1 MSKKIFTADLHLQ
14 PFESDNIELENGIRL
29 KLQELLNSI
38 EQMLQYGIKSNID
51 TVIFGGD
58 IGHYR
63 NTIHTRP
70 FYLFQ
75 ELLLKYTDNFNY
87 IFIPGNH
94 DGSSLYV
101 GQNSVSFFRTMPKTK
116 VLLYPTVIENI
127 TYIPDSQNMLN
138 DIKNAEPNDI
148 LISHFPLSEGATES
162 GLKITT
168 KFSKKDLKKFKR
180 VYLGDYHT
188 FQKVDHIYYPG
199 SLIPLN
205 KGECGPKGFIV
216 FDDETLETEFVEVTG
231 YRKYINVE
239 IDETTDKKVLNKIIK
254 EAKESNDFI
263 TVRNNLSIIPTEL
276 KSVIKDIPVIDNFEP
291 EEILRGISS
300 NMDLGEQMKKYLEIQ
315 GVPKEDWNKYLN
327 IGLGVLN

>member
-180 VYLGDYHT
+180 V
-188 FQKVDHIYYPG
+188 
-199 SLIPLN
+199 
-205 KGECGPKGFIV
+205 
-216 FDDETLETEFVEVTG
+216 
-231 YRKYINVE
+231 
-239 IDETTDKKVLNKIIK
+239 
-254 EAKESNDFI
+254 
-263 TVRNNLSIIPTEL
+263 
-276 KSVIKDIPVIDNFEP
+276 
-291 EEILRGISS
+291 
-300 NMDLGEQMKKYLEIQ
+300 
-315 GVPKEDWNKYLN
+315 
-327 IGLGVLN
+327 